1 MLFCRRETIEKTSM
15 FVLVSALFFALA
27 ACSGAKEEPIP
38 GTYEAVSL
46 YDAPAYQLNEN
57 GSYDHG
63 EKKGTYTTDS
73 DRNIVLSP
81 KDAEA
86 DITLTA
92 HGSYYYTQD
101 SLDEDTEYGLAPS
114 FDENGRS
121 GQTFT
126 RTMDSSVEM
135 TLSLHDDG
143 TFQLS
148 FSSQSPVFSRG
159 NDVVSYEGSYTL
171 EDDVLHLTWNDM
183 DFPLL
188 YLDEKIYP
196 VVYTKSTEENSTVLQ
211 ASRTAIQDA
220 EEAARQSRWWTPVD
234 DALSGE
240 IISKLTGTWEY
251 TESGQYGLYY
261 RLSIDSSTV
270 DVHIELL
277 GYPAENSGP
286 YTVCNDVILVHYT
299 GGTKGYVA
307 FPYTYEN
314 GTLRLYPINSLD
326 DAATN
331 DPGMQFISDEARTNG
346 PWFTKTA

>member
-1 MLFCRRETIEKTSM
+1 MKKTSM

-63 EKKGTYTTDS
+63 EQKGTYTTDS

-196 VVYTKSTEENSTVLQ
+196 VVYTKSTEENSTALQ

-220 EEAARQSRWWTPVD
+220 EEAARQSRW
-234 DALSGE
+234 
-240 IISKLTGTWEY
+240 
-251 TESGQYGLYY
+251 
-261 RLSIDSSTV
+261 
-270 DVHIELL
+270 
-277 GYPAENSGP
+277 
-286 YTVCNDVILVHYT
+286 
-299 GGTKGYVA
+299 
-307 FPYTYEN
+307 
-314 GTLRLYPINSLD
+314 
-326 DAATN
+326 
-331 DPGMQFISDEARTNG
+331 
-346 PWFTKTA
+346 